1 VVDVIFILITVLI
14 VIIDQLTKA
23 WVTSYAEGATM
34 YSTGLFQFIHNR
46 NPGAVFGILQDYSFA
61 LTVFTSCV
69 IVLILIM
76 VFFYWRR
83 LSIFNSLLA
92 RIGVSLY
99 LGGAIGNL
107 IDRLRF
113 GSVTDFIDFRFWPSF
128 NVADASMSV
137 GVIMFAYSM
146 IVSQPVKPRDPEE
159 ENN

>member
-1 VVDVIFILITVLI
+1 MVDVIFILITVLV
-14 VIIDQLTKA
+14 VIADQLTKA
-23 WVTSYAEGATM
+23 WVTSYAEGATI

-46 NPGAVFGILQDYSFA
+46 NHGAVFGILQGYSFA
-61 LTVFTSCV
+61 LTVFTFCV
-69 IVLILIM
+69 IVLVLIM

-92 RIGVSLY
+92 RIGLSLY

-137 GVIMFAYSM
+137 GVIMFAYSLF
-146 IVSQPVKPRDPEE
+146 VSQSVKPRNPEE
-159 ENN
+159 ENH

>member
-1 VVDVIFILITVLI
+1 MVDVIFILITVLV
-14 VIIDQLTKA
+14 VICDQLTKA
-23 WVTSYAEGATM
+23 WVTFYAEGSTI

-46 NPGAVFGILQDYSFA
+46 NPGAVFGILQGYSFA

-69 IVLILIM
+69 IVLILVM

-83 LSIFNSLLA
+83 LSIFKSLLA

-146 IVSQPVKPRDPEE
+146 IISQSVKSRNPEE

>member
-1 VVDVIFILITVLI
+1 MVDVIFILITVLV
-14 VIIDQLTKA
+14 VIADQLTKA
-23 WVTSYAEGATM
+23 WVMSYAEGSTI
-34 YSTGLFQFIHNR
+34 YSTGLLQIIHNR
-46 NPGAVFGILQDYSFA
+46 NPGAVFGILQGYSFA
-61 LTVFTSCV
+61 LTVFTACV
-69 IVLILIM
+69 IVLIFIM
-76 VFFYWRR
+76 VFFYWRK

-92 RIGVSLY
+92 RIGLSLY

-137 GVIMFAYSM
+137 GVILFAYSLLM
-146 IVSQPVKPRDPEE
+146 SKSVKPQNTEE